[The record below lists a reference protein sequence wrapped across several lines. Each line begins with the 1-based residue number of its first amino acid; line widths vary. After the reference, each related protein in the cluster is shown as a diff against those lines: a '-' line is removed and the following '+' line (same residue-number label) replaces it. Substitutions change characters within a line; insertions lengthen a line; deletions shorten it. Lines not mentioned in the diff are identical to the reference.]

1 METPTEG
8 EIVAED
14 GHVGQAIHQ
23 FVIGHHQSL
32 LVTRGED
39 IIGIMRLTDVFTAVF
54 HMMKECQAGV
64 SRVLWM
70 TNDIFCSP

>member
-8 EIVAED
+8 EIIAETATLD
-14 GHVGQAIHQ
+14 EAIHQ

-39 IIGIMRLTDVFTAVF
+39 IIGILRLTDVFTAVF
-54 HMMKECQAGV
+54 HMMKECKL
-64 SRVLWM
+64 S
-70 TNDIFCSP
+70 